1 MEERKIYQVLKK
13 YRDENQKALKEMGA
27 AISKME
33 VHLAAT
39 VSHFNEAISKME
51 VHLAATVSHF
61 NKAIGKMEAANEEFA
76 SEISEHIVDLDVRL
90 LSSYALPG
98 LA

>member
-39 VSHFNEAISKME
+39 VSHFNEAI
-51 VHLAATVSHF
+51 
-61 NKAIGKMEAANEEFA
+61 GKMEAANEEFA

-90 LSSYALPG
+90 SRLEKKG
-98 LA
+98 